1 MRPSTPNCGTAVIAV
16 DTNVIVRLLTGDEP
30 QQTSQARRLFETVTI
45 FLAKTVL
52 LEAEWVLRRLYRL
65 ERLAVN
71 QALEALLSLPNVQC
85 EDEPLLRQAL
95 AWNRDGIDFADALH
109 LASGRTAE
117 RFATFDP
124 AMIKTATATGLAVS
138 EP

>member
-1 MRPSTPNCGTAVIAV
+1 VIAV

-30 QQTSQARRLFETVTI
+30 RQTEQARRLFATEAV

-52 LEAEWVLRRLYRL
+52 LESEWVLRRLYRL
-65 ERLAVN
+65 ERPAIN
-71 QALEALLSLPNVQC
+71 RALEGLLSLPNVRT

-95 AWNRDGIDFADALH
+95 AWNRDGLDFADGVH
-109 LASGRTAE
+109 LASCRTAS
-117 RFATFDP
+117 RFATFDQG
-124 AMIKTATATGLAVS
+124 MIKAATATGLAVS

>member
-1 MRPSTPNCGTAVIAV
+1 VIAA

-30 QQTSQARRLFETVTI
+30 QQTAQARRLFEAETI
-45 FLAKTVL
+45 FLPKTVL

-71 QALEALLSLPNVQC
+71 QALAALLSLPNVRG

-95 AWNRDGIDFADALH
+95 AWNRGGMDFADALH
-109 LASGRTAE
+109 LASSRTSE
-117 RFATFDP
+117 RFATFDLG
-124 AMIKTATATGLAVS
+124 MIEAAAATGLAVS
-138 EP
+138 QP